1 MTIIKTIEEM
11 AMRMFFSLV
20 TTENQK
26 RADERLPIL
35 LDLPARHKGFMAAP
49 FIDPIDVFSYLATGQ
64 MEDVLCGGKLWGMQQ
79 QIAEILIIGRLQ
91 VLLGG

>member
-1 MTIIKTIEEM
+1 
-11 AMRMFFSLV
+11 
-20 TTENQK
+20 
-26 RADERLPIL
+26 
-35 LDLPARHKGFMAAP
+35 MAAP